1 MFHSVV
7 SLKYLRRF
15 TKALV
20 MESFFS
26 KVGELGFHLFLKEFA
41 VGVFWSF
48 VFQNSFFMKHFQAAA
63 CGTKIGLS
71 WLEEKS
77 IKILFILHV
86 TARFAFANSFDQ

>member
-1 MFHSVV
+1 
-7 SLKYLRRF
+7 
-15 TKALV
+15 
-20 MESFFS
+20 
-26 KVGELGFHLFLKEFA
+26 
-41 VGVFWSF
+41 
-48 VFQNSFFMKHFQAAA
+48 MKHFQAAA